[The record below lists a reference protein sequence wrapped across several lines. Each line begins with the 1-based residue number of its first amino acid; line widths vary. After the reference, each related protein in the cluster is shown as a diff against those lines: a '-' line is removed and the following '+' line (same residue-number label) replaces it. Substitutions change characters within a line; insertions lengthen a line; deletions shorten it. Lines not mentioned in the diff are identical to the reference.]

1 MKKHNEGYTLVLVM
15 LVLVVLCLLA
25 GFILTTA
32 LRNLEA
38 QQSAAQQI
46 QDRYAAQGELE
57 KIVAQYQQDETF
69 LEGNETDADGYPV
82 LTVTAGSVQITCVI
96 QKADDGEI
104 IYRSY
109 EISLAGG
116 DTE

>member
-38 QQSAAQQI
+38 QQSAAQQV

-57 KIVAQYQQDETF
+57 KIVAQYQQEGKLPENTEEDE
-69 LEGNETDADGYPV
+69 DGCPV
-82 LTVTAGSVQITCVI
+82 LTVAAGSVQITCVI
-96 QKADDGEI
+96 QKADDGEVT
-104 IYRSY
+104 YRSY